1 MPNRLKRRRQGWCA
15 PMKPSFMLPD
25 TLGSSP
31 RSVLLGYPRG
41 NETPYLD
48 EMRRIGVDGVALFGG
63 AEVNGQRVLGKG
75 HTGVVILVRVRGG
88 EAALKMR
95 RSDSP
100 RPDMVGEAALLAA
113 ANRAG
118 VGPRLLGHTPNLLL
132 MEYMGGTP
140 LREWLAARPPAR
152 AAKAAIR
159 RILEQCY
166 GLDRIGLDHGELTDM
181 SRHALVGTSTAIID
195 FESASL
201 SRRPANVTSAAQ
213 CLYLGGLSAHTR
225 RLYPAPEPDAAI
237 DALRT
242 YKSRPGPESFGGLL
256 DVLGV

>member
-1 MPNRLKRRRQGWCA
+1 
-15 PMKPSFMLPD
+15 MKPSFMPPD
-25 TLGSSP
+25 ALENSSRP
-31 RSVLLGYPRG
+31 TLLGYPG
-41 NETPYLD
+41 GGGAPYLA
-48 EMRRIGVDGVALFGG
+48 EMRRIGVDGVALYGG
-63 AEVNGQRVLGKG
+63 SEINGQRVLGKG
-75 HTGVVILVRVRGG
+75 HTGVVMLVRVGG
-88 EAALKMR
+88 ATAALKMR
-95 RSDSP
+95 RTDSP
-100 RPDMVGEAALLAA
+100 RPDMGGEAALLAA

-132 MEYMGGTP
+132 MEYVDGTP

-152 AAKAAIR
+152 PARGAIR

-166 GLDRIGLDHGELTDM
+166 RLDRMGLDHGELTDM
-181 SRHALVGTSTAIID
+181 SRHVLVGAKTTIID

-225 RLYPAPEPDAAI
+225 GLYPAPGPDAAI
-237 DALRT
+237 DALRA
-242 YKSRPGPESFGGLL
+242 YKRRPGPGSFGGLL